1 MHTNPINPSPTNKH
15 QHGHSNH
22 IVAGQVGVGFIGV
35 YGYVVEVGVDHF
47 TPVLYDVVVAA
58 DEDVEGVELDHL
70 LEADY
75 YYVGLVDG
83 EGEELLFVFL
93 G

>member
-1 MHTNPINPSPTNKH
+1 M
-15 QHGHSNH
+15 
-22 IVAGQVGVGFIGV
+22 
-35 YGYVVEVGVDHF
+35 EVGVDHF

>member
-1 MHTNPINPSPTNKH
+1 MK
-15 QHGHSNH
+15 
-22 IVAGQVGVGFIGV
+22 VCV
-35 YGYVVEVGVDHF
+35 YHF
-47 TPVLYDVVVAA
+47 TPVLDDVIVAT

-75 YYVGLVDG
+75 YDVGLIHR